1 MAGCE
6 VNDADTILFIG
17 LYDGLLVTG
26 LFCDGLFDGLF
37 DGLLDGLFCIWFL

>member
-17 LYDGLLVTG
+17 LYDGLLITGLFDG
-26 LFCDGLFDGLF
+26 LFCDGLLF
-37 DGLLDGLFCIWFL
+37 DGLFCIWFL